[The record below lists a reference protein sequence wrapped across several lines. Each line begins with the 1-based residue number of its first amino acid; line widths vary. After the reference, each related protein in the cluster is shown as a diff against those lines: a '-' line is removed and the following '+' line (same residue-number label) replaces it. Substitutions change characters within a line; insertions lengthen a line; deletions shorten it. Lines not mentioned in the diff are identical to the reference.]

1 MTDISGASLIGGE
14 QIPGGPPGFHG
25 IDPRSNAALEPLFGD
40 VSAADIERAC
50 GLAAAAFDIYR
61 DTDPVR
67 RGRFLDTIADR
78 IDAIGAPL
86 IARASAETGLP
97 PARIEGERARTTG
110 QLRLFAETVRQGG
123 WLDVRIDPAL
133 PERTPLPR
141 PDLRLRNI
149 GVGPVAVFGSSNFPL
164 AFSVAGG
171 DTAAALAAGCP
182 VVVKGHPAHP
192 GTAALVGR
200 AIQEAVA
207 ACGLPPGVF
216 ALLFGAGNALGTA
229 LVANPAIKAVGFTG
243 SRAGGMAL
251 AKVAADRREPIPVHA
266 EMSSVNPVL
275 LLPAALA
282 SRGEAIAREF
292 VASLTLGA
300 GQFCTNP
307 GLIIAVDSAGLDHF
321 IATAAEALR
330 QAPPAVMLTAGIA
343 AAYTSGVS
351 KLRDAAAVTAAASG
365 APGDGPNL
373 GQPALF
379 TVPAAAY
386 LAEPHLADE
395 VFGASALLVRCP
407 DEAALR
413 QVVEALEGQL
423 TCTLQMDEADHP
435 AAQRLLP
442 ILERK
447 AGRLLMNG
455 WPTGVEVSNA
465 MVHGG
470 PFPATT
476 DSRTTSVGTL
486 AIRRFLRPVCYQNWP
501 DALLPDALRDANP
514 YAVARLLDGRL
525 DVPEAR

>member
-1 MTDISGASLIGGE
+1 MTEISGASLIGGE
-14 QIPGGPPGFHG
+14 QVAGSPPGFRG
-25 IDPRSNAALEPLFGD
+25 IDPRTNAALEPQFGD
-40 VSAADIERAC
+40 ASEAEIARAC
-50 GLAAAAFDIYR
+50 SLAAAAFDTYR
-61 DTDPVR
+61 DTDPER
-67 RGRFLDTIADR
+67 RARFLETIAER
-78 IDAIGAPL
+78 IAALGAPL
-86 IARASAETGLP
+86 IARASAETGLA
-97 PARIEGERARTTG
+97 PARIEGELARTTG
-110 QLRLFAETVRQGG
+110 QLRLFAATVRQGG

-171 DTAAALAAGCP
+171 DTASALAAGCP
-182 VVVKGHPAHP
+182 VVVKAHPAHP
-192 GTAALVGR
+192 GTAAMVGR

-229 LVANPAIKAVGFTG
+229 LVANPEIKAVGFTG
-243 SRAGGMAL
+243 SRGGGMAL
-251 AKVAADRREPIPVHA
+251 AQVAAARHEPIPVHA
-266 EMSSVNPVL
+266 EMSSVNPVI

-282 SRGEAIAREF
+282 SRGEALARDF

-307 GLIIAVDSAGLDHF
+307 GLLFAVDGAALDGF
-321 IATAAEALR
+321 IGAVTEVLR
-330 QAPPAVMLTAGIA
+330 QVQPAVMLTSGIA
-343 AAYTSGVS
+343 AAYAGGVQ
-351 KLRDAAAVTAAASG
+351 KLRDAAAVTEAASG
-365 APGDGPNL
+365 LPGAGPNL
-373 GQPALF
+373 GQAALF

-386 LAEPHLADE
+386 LTEPHLADE

-413 QVVEALEGQL
+413 QVLEALEGQL
-423 TCTLQMDEADHP
+423 TCTLQMDAADD
-435 AAQRLLP
+435 AAALRLLP
-442 ILERK
+442 VLERK
-447 AGRLLMNG
+447 AGRLLANG

-486 AIRRFLRPVCYQNWP
+486 AIRRFLRPVCYQDWP
-501 DALLPDALRDANP
+501 EALLPAALRDANP
-514 YAVARLLDGRL
+514 YAVPRLLDGRL
-525 DVPEAR
+525 ELPETR